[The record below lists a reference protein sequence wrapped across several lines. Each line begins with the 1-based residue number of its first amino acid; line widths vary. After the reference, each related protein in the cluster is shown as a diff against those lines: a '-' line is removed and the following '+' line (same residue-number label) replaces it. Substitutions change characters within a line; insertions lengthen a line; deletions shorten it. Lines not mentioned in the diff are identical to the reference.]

1 MGLSGSYFINGFIL
15 FKKIIHNVKDFSHG
29 ISSIAFPSVCVCCGL
44 ETTEQNRQLCSFC
57 KQERFVDANPE
68 NKATSSDVLL
78 PENVS
83 VQHAL
88 WEFDKGGMLQ
98 DLLHYLKYE
107 RLTGIGYEI
116 GRLAGR
122 RALKHQTLRSLKGD
136 EDAVLV
142 PVPLHY
148 LKFRKRGFNQ
158 AFFIAKGIESIL
170 EIPICKIDSVVRQKN
185 TRTQTGF
192 TIEKRISNIKDAFK
206 VRKREAFKNKRV
218 VIVDDVFTTGS
229 TTFEL
234 ARTVIESG
242 ARDVIILTAAQ
253 A

>member
-1 MGLSGSYFINGFIL
+1 M
-15 FKKIIHNVKDFSHG
+15 FKKIVNTAKGLSEG
-29 ISSIAFPSVCVCCGL
+29 IGSVAFPNVCVCCGV
-44 ETTEQNRQLCSFC
+44 ETTEKDRQLCSFC

-68 NKATSSDVLL
+68 NKPASSDVLL
-78 PENVS
+78 PETVS

-88 WEFDKGGMLQ
+88 WQFDKGGMLQ
-98 DLLHYLKYE
+98 DLMHYLKYE

-122 RALKHQTLRSLKGD
+122 RALKHPLLKSLKND
-136 EDAVLV
+136 ESSILV

-158 AFFIAKGIESIL
+158 AFFIATGIESIL
-170 EIPICKIDSVVRQKN
+170 DIPICDIDSVIRQKN

-192 TIEKRISNIKDAFK
+192 SIQKRISNIENAFK
-206 VRKREAFKNKRV
+206 VKSPQIFKNKTA

-234 ARTVIESG
+234 ARTLAEAG
-242 ARDVIILTAAQ
+242 AKDIVILTAAQ